1 METRMNFRRI
11 RTILLCLISVVLA
24 SCGSKGGG
32 GGGDANIRVV
42 NVIPD
47 AATISVQLDTDT
59 PLVTGLPFQGMTGYL
74 STKSGQREFKVSANN
89 GTSFAIDTTLN
100 ISSAHYTYLVYNP
113 VSQAAASLIFEDNL
127 ATPNTGTFNF
137 RVINVAAGI
146 GPVDVYLTPP
156 GTDLASTSPNIANA
170 PIGSASAFV
179 GVNAGTYEL
188 RITAAGTKDV
198 IFDTGVQTFANQA
211 SYQAVIFTKGSARLV
226 NVALLTLD
234 GSGTGQFLD
243 NLLAEFKVLNASSV
257 SSPLNVLVDGNI
269 VLSNIP
275 FAGISNY
282 VTTPA
287 GSHNFNVQA
296 TATPGANL
304 LTLVATLASATD
316 TSIAIS
322 GPAGAL
328 VALVLTDNNLP
339 PAAGR
344 ARVRFANVSPG
355 LGALDVYVNFSKQ
368 ISGLANNSGSSYI
381 EVTADAT
388 IGTAYEFDFNL
399 AGTTTPVLKMPSVA
413 IIAGHTYTIYV
424 VGPSTAPQGV
434 VSKDD

>member
-1 METRMNFRRI
+1 MNFRRI

-32 GGGDANIRVV
+32 GGGDANLRIV

-100 ISSAHYTYLVYNP
+100 IASSHYTYLVYNP
-113 VSQAAASLIFEDNL
+113 VAQAAASLILEDNL

-257 SSPLNVLVDGNI
+257 SSPLNVLVEGNI

-282 VTTPA
+282 VTTTA
-287 GSHNFNVQA
+287 GSHNFSVQA

-434 VSKDD
+434 VAKDD